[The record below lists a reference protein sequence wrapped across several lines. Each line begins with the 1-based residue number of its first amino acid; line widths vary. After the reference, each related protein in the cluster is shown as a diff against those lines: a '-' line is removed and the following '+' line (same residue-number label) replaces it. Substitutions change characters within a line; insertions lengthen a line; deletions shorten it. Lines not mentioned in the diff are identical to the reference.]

1 MLRVITWLPVGG
13 IERRLAAIL
22 PRLDQNRFDVSVV
35 CLRERGPIADKL
47 EQSGIPVHCIPFRSR
62 WDPRALC
69 RLTELM
75 KSQRVDIVHSHMYRS
90 NVPATV
96 AAKMAG
102 IRHIWCQVHNV
113 DTWETRR
120 QAWMDRFLSRWRE
133 GMIAVSERVKSDI
146 REKLGLPDGRIR
158 VIYNGID
165 HERFG
170 SAQEARAGLRHEK
183 NLAERDIVFLFA
195 ARLVEQ
201 KRCADFLE
209 AFGKL
214 HVETPKSQ
222 DDPDEF
228 RKPPRAWAWILG
240 DGPLMSALQSQASQL
255 PDPTMVKFWGKK
267 DDVERYMAAADVL
280 VLPST
285 REGFSNAVIEAMA
298 AGLPIIAS
306 DVGGNA
312 EAVED
317 GKEGIIIPPL
327 QVQGLTYAMRR
338 MLMDHQTRSSMSTAA
353 RVKAQRFSL
362 DTMLHETEQLYIDCI
377 NRHVDSTS

>member
-1 MLRVITWLPVGG
+1 VLRVITWLPVGG

-22 PRLDQNRFDVSVV
+22 PRLDKNRFDVSVV
-35 CLRERGPIADKL
+35 CLRERGPIADTL

-62 WDPRALC
+62 WDPRALY

-96 AAKMAG
+96 AARMAG

-133 GMIAVSERVKSDI
+133 GMVAVSERVKSDI
-146 REKLGLPDGRIR
+146 GEKLGLPGGRIR

-165 HERFG
+165 HERFA
-170 SAQEARAGLRHEK
+170 SAQESRAGLRHDK
-183 NLAERDIVFLFA
+183 KVTGRDIVFLFA

-201 KRCADFLE
+201 KRCTDFLE

-214 HVETPKSQ
+214 HVETSKFQ
-222 DDPDEF
+222 DDPDES
-228 RKPPRAWAWILG
+228 RKPPRARAWILG

-255 PDPTMVKFWGKK
+255 PDPTTVNFLGGK

-327 QVQGLTYAMRR
+327 QVEGLTCAMRR
-338 MLMDHQTRSSMSTAA
+338 MLMEHQTRSSMSAAA

-362 DTMLHETEQLYIDCI
+362 DTMLHETEQLYIDCM
-377 NRHVDSTS
+377 NRHGDSPS